1 MSINAGRPR
10 PVAAGL
16 LGLVLCVVWTLAGKA
31 LAFVVPQSPDVGA
44 GSEWTYRSN
53 LGVARVRML
62 ERTPV
67 EPGLEHYRW
76 EMRIGGL
83 RYAEALELTPTSL
96 SATEREVGGFGLI
109 SQVFHYDTPELVLV
123 ASLEVGAKWE
133 WRGRVRKGSES
144 RDAAAFGEVLAHHP
158 ITVAAGQF
166 DVFHIRIVR
175 EDGFGTRQ
183 YIDLWFDPNVGPIK
197 AVGELQWTGL
207 IGVLQRLVGLR
218 RLEVELLEY
227 SISSTSTPQQPRPSS
242 I

>member
-1 MSINAGRPR
+1 MRGGQGPCRSR
-10 PVAAGL
+10 L
-16 LGLVLCVVWTLAGKA
+16 LGLVLCVVWTLGRGIR
-31 LAFVVPQSPDVGA
+31 LCPQSSMSVREVSGRIVQPRRRPRAYARTHA
-44 GSEWTYRSN
+44 GRARSRTLPLGDAYRR
-53 LGVARVRML
+53 A
-62 ERTPV
+62 
-67 EPGLEHYRW
+67 
-76 EMRIGGL
+76 